1 MLRLG
6 SVSFHDRVSQ
16 YTHVT
21 MAPGIL
27 TNGWNGDVSVRTK
40 ASRKSFP
47 YENLR
52 FDPKLQPKK
61 YEIAGTPRSSKV
73 LFLDVNILDSTGDEP
88 YRGDVYIEGER
99 IVTVGK
105 VPQVDK
111 LRRSTDVKV
120 INGRGRTLMSGLGD
134 AHAHLTWNDNALEL
148 LGDVGVEEH
157 TLITIKSAKC
167 YLDSGYTM
175 AYGAASAKDRLDVV
189 IRDAIN
195 NGDIPGPRYLA
206 NGREIARRNG
216 ELAAGITAFADGPLE
231 MRELIRHHAKLGV
244 DQIKLSMSGEAIT
257 EVRSAEEC
265 FFTDEET
272 AACVDEAHRHGLR
285 VCSHARARDSVIQ
298 CVKHGVDVI
307 YHASYTDAVG
317 MDMLEKAKHKHVVA
331 PAINWLY
338 TTVHE
343 AEPFGYTFEK
353 AEQVGY
359 KRELDIAMDALK
371 EMHKRGITVL
381 PGGDYGFAW
390 CPHGTYARDL
400 EHFVKLLDFT
410 PMESII
416 AATAGMAKLFMQEN
430 ELGKIQPGFYAD
442 CILIDGDPLKDIA
455 VLQDHDKLNVIM
467 INGRIH
473 KSAASDFAQPEEPL
487 SAPVQPK
494 VHYNFVTFQDSLG
507 SPRVGHLDFETSTI
521 YSLTMSSGSAL
532 GSLQQVIELDNDV
545 VQTGESFPLATTKLL
560 APIYDRDIL
569 CVGSNYSDHA
579 KEFRESGYDR
589 TGLQQKAE
597 FPTIFTKRK
606 TSIIGADEDIYAHPG
621 FTESLDYEGE
631 VGIIIGKTAFAVSE
645 ANAMDYVW
653 GYTII
658 NDVTARE
665 KQRDHGQFF
674 MGKSPDTFCPMGP
687 VAVPASAL
695 PETLHVQTYVNG
707 EKRQD
712 GTTDML
718 ITSIPKLIEIISAGL
733 TLQPGDVIAT
743 GTPAGVGVG
752 MKPEPKFLKAG
763 DLVEISVTGLGTL
776 SNRVSDKKPATLTTQ
791 PASSLP
797 QYNLERS
804 WGGAGLSRVGEK
816 LVNVRELGNGKGPE
830 TVVFVHGLGSSMEY
844 YMPLVQAMK
853 LDEKYRIVLY
863 DFEGHGLTPTGGAA
877 STTIES
883 LVEDLENL
891 FVVKSITKA
900 VVVGWSIGG
909 LVAMLFAQ
917 HNPSAVEKLVLLG
930 PGPNP
935 FPDPAVE
942 VFTKRAAAVRAQG
955 MDASGVAS
963 AVVGAATSPRTQSER
978 PIALAAVRQSL
989 LATHPEGY
997 AKGCLALARSKNTT
1011 IRVEQLRMP
1020 VLLVAGMDDK
1030 ISPMGLNEAYLK
1042 RLSDG
1047 RLERVE
1053 GVGHW
1058 HVLEDVDATARAV
1071 GRFL

>member
-1 MLRLG
+1 
-6 SVSFHDRVSQ
+6 
-16 YTHVT
+16 

-27 TNGWNGDVSVRTK
+27 TNGWNGDVQVRSK
-40 ASRKSFP
+40 GSRKSYA
-47 YENLR
+47 YESLR
-52 FDPKLQPKK
+52 FDSKLQPRK
-61 YEIAGTPRSSKV
+61 YEIAGTPQSSKV
-73 LFLDVNILDSTGDEP
+73 LFLDVNILDSTGEEP
-88 YRGDVYIEGER
+88 YRGDVYIEGDR
-99 IVTVGK
+99 IVAVGK
-105 VPQVDK
+105 VPNVGR

-134 AHAHLTWNDNALEL
+134 AHAHFTWNDNALEL

-167 YLDSGYTM
+167 YIDSGYTM

-195 NGDIPGPRYLA
+195 NGDIPGPRLLA
-206 NGREIARRNG
+206 NGREIARRDG

-257 EVRSAEEC
+257 ELRSAEDC

-298 CVKHGVDVI
+298 CVEHGVDVI
-307 YHASYTDAVG
+307 YHASYTDSIG

-343 AEPFGYTFEK
+343 AVSFGYSHEK

-359 KRELDIAMDALK
+359 TRELEIATQALK

-416 AATAGMAKLFMQEN
+416 AATAGIAKLFMQEN

-442 CILIDGDPLKDIA
+442 CILVDGDPLKDIA

-467 INGRIH
+467 INGRLH
-473 KSAASDFAQPEEPL
+473 KSSASDFAQLETAIPTPI
-487 SAPVQPK
+487 QPK
-494 VHYNFVTFQDSLG
+494 AHYNFVTFEDSLG
-507 SPRVGHLDFETSTI
+507 RPRVGHLDFETSTI
-521 YSLTMSSGSAL
+521 YSLTMSSGSPL
-532 GSLQQVIELDNDV
+532 SSLQQVIELDNDV
-545 VQTGESFPLATTKLL
+545 VRTEESFSLATTKLL
-560 APIYDRDIL
+560 APIDDRDIL

-589 TGLQQKAE
+589 TGLQQKAN
-597 FPTIFTKRK
+597 FPTIFTKRQN
-606 TSIIGADEDIYAHPG
+606 SVIGSNEDIYAHPG

-631 VGIIIGKTAFAVSE
+631 VGVIIGKSCSAVSE
-645 ANAMDYVW
+645 ADAMDHVW

-665 KQRDHGQFF
+665 KQRDHGQFL
-674 MGKSPDTFCPMGP
+674 MGKSADTFCPMGP

-695 PETLHVQTYVNG
+695 PSTLRVQTYVNG

-712 GTTDML
+712 GSTDML
-718 ITSIPKLIEIISAGL
+718 ITSIPKLIEIISAGM
-733 TLQPGDVIAT
+733 TLEPGDVIAT

-763 DLVEISVTGLGTL
+763 DLVEISITGLGTL
-776 SNRVSDKKPATLTTQ
+776 SNRVSDKKPETPLTR
-791 PASSLP
+791 PVSSLP

-804 WGGAGLSRVGEK
+804 WGGAGLTRVGDK
-816 LVNVRELGNGKGPE
+816 LVNVRELGSGSQ
-830 TVVFVHGLGSSMEY
+830 TVVFIHGLGSSLEY
-844 YMPLVQAMK
+844 YMPLLQTMK
-853 LDEKYRIVLY
+853 LEDKYRVILY
-863 DFEGHGLTPTGGAA
+863 DFEGHGLTPTTAA
-877 STTIES
+877 ATTTIES

-891 FVVKSITKA
+891 FVAKDIGRA

-935 FPDPAVE
+935 FPEPAVE
-942 VFTKRAAAVRAQG
+942 VFSKRAAAVRAQG
-955 MDASGVAS
+955 MDASGVAG
-963 AVVGAATSPRTQSER
+963 AVVAAATSAKTQSER
-978 PIALAAVRQSL
+978 PVAVSAVRQSL

-997 AKGCLALARSKNTT
+997 AKGCLALAKSRNTT
-1011 IRVEQLRMP
+1011 VNVEQLKMP
-1020 VLLVAGMDDK
+1020 VLVVAGTDDK
-1030 ISPMGLNEAYLK
+1030 ISPMSLCEGYVK
-1042 RLSDG
+1042 RLPDA
-1047 RLERVE
+1047 RLKVVE

-1058 HVLEDVDATARAV
+1058 HVLEDVHGVAKAMEE
-1071 GRFL
+1071 FL